1 MKVLIVHSGTQN
13 IRSAY
18 INEQVNSLIDLG
30 LEINY
35 FPITKKGLIG
45 YLSHLPLF
53 CKIINEFKPDIVH
66 AHYGLSGLFANLQR
80 KIPVI
85 TSFHGSDVY
94 NPRNLL
100 LSKIAY
106 YLSKDTIFVSSKLMS
121 QFGSNNEN
129 IITCGVDMTLFKP
142 ADQEI
147 SKEIFIL
154 FGGAKENSVKNFSL
168 AKKGVERF
176 NFQYANSDLYVS
188 IKELKGKSRNEVV
201 DLMNDAKLLLITSFY
216 EGSSQVLKEAMSCN
230 CPVVATDVGSVGDL
244 IGENSKAGIIV
255 ESTPESIASGIQK
268 ILSDDF
274 SCGRIEL
281 IKHEIS
287 LEQVAQRVLKLYN
300 SVISSTSSK
309 F

>member
-176 NFQYANSDLYVS
+176 NIQYANSDLYVS